1 MSQFLMFPA
10 DRLAQ
15 EYRKNRAR
23 MKAEAARILR
33 DPHLA
38 EDAMQATWLK
48 ICRAGQ
54 PPAMTP
60 EKWRSYLLVA
70 VHNTAVSMLRARQK
84 EWPDED
90 ALLMRPSAEPGPEQ
104 QTEQGEAYA
113 RLYHALAGLPRKDQD
128 ILLLK
133 YDNGCTVEQIAV
145 LLELPPE
152 TVKKRLYRARKKLK
166 QEWEGTT

>member
-1 MSQFLMFPA
+1 MERSLSFPT
-10 DRLAQ
+10 DRLTQ
-15 EYRKNRAR
+15 EYRRNRAR

-38 EDAMQATWLK
+38 EDAVQATWLK
-48 ICRAGQ
+48 VCRAGP

-70 VHNTAVSMLRARQK
+70 VHHTAVSLLRARQK
-84 EWPDED
+84 ELPAED
-90 ALLMRPSAEPGPEQ
+90 ILPSCPSAEPGPEQ
-104 QTEQGEAYA
+104 RAERDEAYA
-113 RLYHALAGLPRKDQD
+113 RLYHALAGLPRKEQD

-145 LLELPPE
+145 LLELSPE
-152 TVKKRLYRARKKLK
+152 TVKKRLYRARQKLR
-166 QEWEGTT
+166 QEWEAAE